1 MPIQGSLKYERM
13 GIMNNDVTVLRGRLV
28 LSDSVVDD
36 GVIIFSGETLDVVGQ
51 TAAVLEQ
58 RPELAEMIDVVEPSN
73 LTYLPGLVDVHCHG
87 GGGESFPNATT
98 REQAMVAI
106 NAHRMNG
113 TTSLVASTV
122 TAAPDVL
129 LERATLLGQL
139 SVEGELAGV
148 HFEGPFVSHERKGAQ
163 DGTYIIDP
171 DPELTA
177 RLVEACQGHAVTMT
191 LAPEKP
197 GMIGEG
203 SVVDVLVE
211 GGALPSWGHTDADPI
226 AAKAALEYSRVV
238 LDRVENPRSRR
249 ATVTHLFNGM
259 RPLHHRDPGPIAEFL
274 ADSAHG
280 GAVVEMICDGV
291 HLDPQLVREVYTI
304 LGREQCVFVTDAMAA
319 AGMEDGEYQLGPQKV
334 RVADGVARLAEG
346 DAIAGGTARLLDCVR
361 VAVQKSGIPL
371 VDAVYMATQTGAHI
385 LGDPTIGS
393 LEAGKKADVCAV
405 DEDLQP
411 VEVYRRGQRIR

>member
-1 MPIQGSLKYERM
+1 MCEQS
-13 GIMNNDVTVLRGRLV
+13 VVLRGRVV
-28 LSDSVVDD
+28 LTDSVLED
-36 GVIIFSGETLDVVGQ
+36 GVVILKDGLIKAVGETQ
-51 TAAVLEQ
+51 AV
-58 RPELAEMIDVVEPSN
+58 AEERQACSDRILNTPHSG

-87 GGGESFPNATT
+87 GGGESFPNAET

-106 NAHRMNG
+106 EAHRSNG
-113 TTSLVASTV
+113 TTTLVASTV

-129 LERATLLGQL
+129 IERATLLGQL
-139 SVEGELAGV
+139 SEEGELAGV

-171 DPELTA
+171 DADLTR
-177 RLVEACQGHAVTMT
+177 RLIEATGGHTVTMT

-197 GMIGEG
+197 GMLGPG
-203 SVVDVLVE
+203 SVVDVLIE

-226 AAKAALEYSRVV
+226 AAKAALEYSREV
-238 LDRVENPRSRR
+238 LDRVESPRSGR

-274 ADSAHG
+274 ADSSHG

-319 AGMEDGEYQLGPQKV
+319 AGMEDGDYQLGPQAVKV
-334 RVADGVARLAEG
+334 RDGVARLAEG
-346 DAIAGGTARLLDCVR
+346 DSIAGGTARLIDCVR
-361 VAVQKSGIPL
+361 VAVQQAGIPL
-371 VDAVYMATQTGAHI
+371 VDAVYMATATGAAI
-385 LGDPTIGS
+385 LGDDTVGR
-393 LEAGKKADVCAV
+393 LESGKKADVCAV
-405 DEDLQP
+405 DDDLRP
-411 VEVYRRGQRIR
+411 VEVYRRGVRVH

>member
-1 MPIQGSLKYERM
+1 MSNE
-13 GIMNNDVTVLRGRLV
+13 VTVLRGRVV
-28 LSDSVVDD
+28 LSDSVVED
-36 GVIIFSGETLDVVGQ
+36 GVIIFSDGRIV
-51 TAAVLEQ
+51 AAGSS
-58 RPELAEMIDVVEPSN
+58 DSVVELHPECAQQVADTVPSH
-73 LTYLPGLVDVHCHG
+73 LTYMPGLVDVHCHG
-87 GGGESFPNATT
+87 GGGESFPNAET

-106 NAHRMNG
+106 EEHRAHG
-113 TTSLVASTV
+113 TTTLVASTV

-129 LERATLLGQL
+129 LARATLLGQL
-139 SVEGELAGV
+139 STDGELGGV

-177 RLVEACQGHAVTMT
+177 RLVEACQGHTVTMT

-203 SVVDVLVE
+203 SVVDVLIE
-211 GGALPSWGHTDADPI
+211 GGALPSWGHTDADPV
-226 AAKAALEYSRVV
+226 AAKAALEYSRQV
-238 LDRVENPRSRR
+238 LDRVENRRSGR

-319 AGMEDGEYQLGPQKV
+319 AGMADGEYQLGPQKV

-346 DAIAGGTARLLDCVR
+346 DSIAGGTAHLLDCVR
-361 VAVQKSGIPL
+361 VAVQKAGIPL
-371 VDAVYMATQTGAHI
+371 ADAVYMATATGAAI
-385 LGDPTIGS
+385 LGDTEVGRV
-393 LEAGKKADVCAV
+393 EAGAHADILGV
-405 DEDLQP
+405 DEDLRP
-411 VEVYRRGQRIR
+411 VVVYRRGQQVR

>member
-1 MPIQGSLKYERM
+1 MSTQTTL
-13 GIMNNDVTVLRGRLV
+13 LRGRVV
-28 LSDSVVDD
+28 LTDSVVED
-36 GVIIFSGETLDVVGQ
+36 GVIILHQGRVVDAGEVACVSANNPEYADTISHIEHSG
-51 TAAVLEQ
+51 
-58 RPELAEMIDVVEPSN
+58 
-73 LTYLPGLVDVHCHG
+73 LTYMPGLVDVHCHG
-87 GGGESFPNATT
+87 GGGESFPNAET

-106 NAHRMNG
+106 EEHRAHG
-113 TTSLVASTV
+113 TTTLVASTV

-129 LERATLLGQL
+129 LARATLLGQL
-139 SVEGELAGV
+139 AEEGQLGGV

-171 DPELTA
+171 DPHLTA
-177 RLVEACQGHAVTMT
+177 RLLDACKGHAVTMT

-203 SVVDVLVE
+203 SVVDVLIE
-211 GGALPSWGHTDADPI
+211 GGALPSWGHTDADPV
-226 AAKAALEYSRVV
+226 AAKAALEYSRQV
-238 LDRVENPRSRR
+238 LDRVENRRSGR

-319 AGMEDGEYQLGPQKV
+319 AGMADGEYQLGPQKV
-334 RVADGVARLAEG
+334 RVAGGVARLAEG
-346 DAIAGGTARLLDCVR
+346 DSIAGGTAHLLDCVR
-361 VAVQKSGIPL
+361 VAVQQAGIPL
-371 VDAVYMATQTGAHI
+371 VDAVFMASATGGAI
-385 LGDPTIGS
+385 LGDAHVGRLLPG
-393 LEAGKKADVCAV
+393 AHGDVLAV
-405 DEDLQP
+405 DSDLRP

>member
-1 MPIQGSLKYERM
+1 MS
-13 GIMNNDVTVLRGRLV
+13 NDLTVLRGRLV
-28 LSDSVVDD
+28 LSDSVVED
-36 GVIIFSGETLDVVGQ
+36 GVIVFSGDTFDVVGDCA
-51 TAAVLEQ
+51 TVVAQ
-58 RPELAEMIDVVEPSN
+58 RPDLAEVILAESASD

-106 NAHRMNG
+106 EEHRSHG
-113 TTSLVASTV
+113 TTTLVASTV
-122 TAAPDVL
+122 TAAPEVL
-129 LERATLLGQL
+129 LERATLLGEL
-139 SVEGELAGV
+139 SADGELAGI

-177 RLVEACQGHAVTMT
+177 RLVEACQGYAVTMT

-203 SVVDVLVE
+203 SVVDVLIE
-211 GGALPSWGHTDADPI
+211 GGALPSWGHTDADPL
-226 AAKAALEYSRVV
+226 AAKAALEYSREV
-238 LDRVENPRSRR
+238 LDRVEKPRSGR

-274 ADSAHG
+274 ADSSHG
-280 GAVVEMICDGV
+280 GAVVEMICDGI

-319 AGMEDGEYQLGPQKV
+319 AGMADGEYQLGPQKV

-346 DAIAGGTARLLDCVR
+346 DAIAGGTAHLLDCVR
-361 VAVQKSGIPL
+361 VAVQKAGIPL
-371 VDAVYMATQTGAHI
+371 VDAVYMATATGAAI
-385 LGDPTIGS
+385 LGDSTVGA
-393 LEAGKKADVCAV
+393 LESGKKADVCVV
-405 DEDLQP
+405 DADLRP
-411 VEVYRRGQRIR
+411 VAVYRRGQKIR